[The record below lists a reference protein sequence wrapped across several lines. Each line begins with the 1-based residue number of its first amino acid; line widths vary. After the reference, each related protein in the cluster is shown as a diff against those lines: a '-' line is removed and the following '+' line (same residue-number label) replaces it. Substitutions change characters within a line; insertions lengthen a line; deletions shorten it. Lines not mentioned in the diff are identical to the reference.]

1 MEKDTLYSIH
11 GHKDVILS
19 RKARIVIFGC
29 FGAKM
34 VYFGGENGHFWG
46 FVMIMSVII
55 IKQYLYSD
63 IIIPCK
69 LSCLS
74 QKRHQNGLE
83 MFFLMSF

>member
-1 MEKDTLYSIH
+1 MVKDTLYSIH

-55 IKQYLYSD
+55 IIRYERHYFPLICLKYLQISSD
-63 IIIPCK
+63 TEDK
-69 LSCLS
+69 AF
-74 QKRHQNGLE
+74 KV
-83 MFFLMSF
+83 